1 MCFKLPPFGPSCTPI
16 CSYSL
21 QVLRICSFSTKEY
34 MSTLSWPL
42 HPVSVLIQGQDYY
55 FAIFGRILRFDS
67 TDTVLGVQVALTC
80 PIPMLLLPC
89 RTAKGLER
97 YARSIGEGFQAP
109 KKPEYKIGPAAPAPW
124 APPAPGRSAYAGG
137 AGP

>member
-67 TDTVLGVQVALTC
+67 TDTVLGVQIALTG
-80 PIPMLLLPC
+80 PIPMLYSSWKS
-89 RTAKGLER
+89 AKGLGR
-97 YARSIGEGFQAP
+97 CASNSGGRCQKSGILTHALARQVRAQLPLPHICNLW
-109 KKPEYKIGPAAPAPW
+109 K
-124 APPAPGRSAYAGG
+124 
-137 AGP
+137 